1 MTPWTPCLRR
11 KIAPDMVFTFGF
23 FPSVSYPLMFGMLGM
38 LGTSSFVPQNN
49 SNNFFPNP
57 PKSINFC
64 TNCGARLSVPFQKFC
79 TECGNRII

>member
-1 MTPWTPCLRR
+1 MTPCLRR

-38 LGTSSFVPQNN
+38 FGTSSCVTQN
-49 SNNFFPNP
+49 NNFFPAP

-64 TNCGARLSVPFQKFC
+64 TNCDARLSVPFQKFC